1 LRKVTPVKIRPRHLK
16 AIDAMV
22 RGQSLVKAAA
32 AAGVSTVSLLRWRRD
47 PDFQATYQDAVR
59 RVFGAG
65 LDRLQA
71 VARRAVRTLHECLGA
86 AKASDRI
93 KAADRLLAHGL
104 RAAELKDLA
113 ERVEAL
119 EKLLAERS
127 PAPGPRANG
136 AAVPHLNG
144 EPSRGRS

>member
-22 RGQSLVKAAA
+22 RGQSLVTAA

-59 RVFGAG
+59 RVFGDG

-71 VARRAVRTLHECLGA
+71 AARRAVRALQEGLQAPKPG
-86 AKASDRI
+86 DRI

-113 ERVEAL
+113 ERVAAL
-119 EKLLAERS
+119 EQLLAERS
-127 PAPGPRANG
+127 PAPVPQVNG
-136 AAVPHLNG
+136 AAVPLANG
-144 EPSRGRS
+144 RPAHGRS